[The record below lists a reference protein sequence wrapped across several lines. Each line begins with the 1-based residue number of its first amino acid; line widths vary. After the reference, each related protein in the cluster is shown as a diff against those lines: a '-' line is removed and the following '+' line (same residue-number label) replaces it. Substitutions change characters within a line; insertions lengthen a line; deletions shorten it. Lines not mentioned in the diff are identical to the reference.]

1 MGVWESKPGSQTY
14 NALQYDELMYILEGK
29 IIMIDA
35 SGKSQ
40 TFSAGEGLVLP
51 KGYKGTLTVP
61 DGGVRKIW
69 SSYMAGSKG

>member
-1 MGVWESKPGSQTY
+1 
-14 NALQYDELMYILEGK
+14 MYILEGK

-40 TFSAGEGLVLP
+40 TFGAGEGLILP
-51 KGYKGTLTVP
+51 KGYNGTLTVP
-61 DGGVRKIW
+61 EGGVKKIW